1 MLLERRALN
10 TELPAMASMDTVELC
25 ELLAS
30 LGFPVDGVEE
40 KDGQVI
46 LEVDVTA
53 NRGDALSQR
62 GLARDLAAKLDA
74 KLSPIPHAAL
84 PEGAALFPVR
94 LEAEACP
101 LYATAIL
108 ELGTNTGT
116 PAEVVSFLASMGS
129 NAKQLPAVDASN
141 ELLHRYGHPTH
152 AFDADRLGGALIVR
166 WARVGERLVTLDG
179 IERKLTPEDLLI
191 ADESGPI
198 ALAGVMG
205 GDSTKVTAETKRVLL
220 ESAYFDPR
228 VVRRMAHRLGLHSDA
243 SYRFGR
249 GADPAMAKV
258 ARDLL
263 AARLQAWA
271 GAKLIGAWTAGTVP
285 AFRKAIPLGSTA
297 LTRIAGER
305 IDLREAAALLQR
317 LGGSAEIRGETLEAV
332 PPSWRHDLGIEED
345 LAEEV
350 LRLRGF
356 DRIGSALPPLEGS
369 PHPLAS
375 SYLQARDIARRLAH
389 AGFFQSVTLGFI
401 SPEADAAFAGAENP
415 AEGRTL
421 GNPLGQDYSVMRAS
435 LLPSLK
441 ATAELNL
448 RQGAKEVKLFEI
460 GPVYRSTPDAPIERP
475 TLALVWAG
483 ALGGDDFLT
492 KSRPVQAAD
501 LLGVARDLGARGTL
515 EPIALA
521 EGMLALELPLSA
533 LPEHAERIIPVFKL
547 FSRFPV
553 VERDLSL
560 LVDLAQPYRNLE
572 EAMASAA
579 SLAAGPT
586 FQGLGCVD
594 VFRHKSLPAGRQAW
608 LMRLRFQAMDHT
620 LTSEEVEGW
629 VEAALAAAKA
639 LGAELRG

>member
-10 TELPAMASMDTVELC
+10 AELPALAGLGTVELC
-25 ELLAS
+25 EMLAS

-40 KDGQVI
+40 KDGQTI

-62 GLARDLAAKLDA
+62 GLARDLAAKQGA
-74 KLSPIPHAAL
+74 TLSAIPCVPL
-84 PEGAALFPVR
+84 TEGSPLFPLR

-108 ELGTNTGT
+108 ELGANSGT
-116 PAEVVSFLASMGS
+116 PPEVVSFLASMGS
-129 NAKQLPAVDASN
+129 NAKQMPAVDASN

-152 AFDADRLGGALIVR
+152 AFDADTLKGALIVR
-166 WARVGERLVTLDG
+166 WAKAGERLVTLDG
-179 IERKLTPEDLLI
+179 VERKLTPEDLLI

-205 GDSTKVTAETKRVLL
+205 GHSTKVTAGTTRVLL

-228 VVRRMAHRLGLHSDA
+228 VVRRMAHRHGLHSDA

-249 GADPAMAKV
+249 GVDPAMARV
-258 ARDLL
+258 ARDLFV
-263 AARLQAWA
+263 ARLQGWA
-271 GAKLIGAWTAGTVP
+271 GASLKGAWTAGEVP
-285 AFRKAIPLGSTA
+285 SSRNSIHLGSSTLA
-297 LTRIAGER
+297 RIAGEA
-305 IDLREAAALLQR
+305 IALPEAAALLGN
-317 LGGSAEIRGETLEAV
+317 LGCCVEVNAEGLEAT
-332 PPSWRHDLGIEED
+332 PPSWRHDLTIEED

-356 DRIGSALPPLEGS
+356 ERIGSALPPLEGS
-369 PHPLAS
+369 PHPLAHG
-375 SYLQARDIARRLAH
+375 YLQARDIARRLAH
-389 AGFFQSVTLGFI
+389 AGFYQTVTLGFI

-448 RQGAKEVKLFEI
+448 RQGSKEVKLFEI
-460 GPVYRSTPDAPIERP
+460 GPSYRSTPEGPIEVP

-483 ALGGDDFLT
+483 SMGGDDYLS
-492 KSRPVQAAD
+492 KSRPVQMAD
-501 LLGVARDLGARGTL
+501 LLGVARDLGAQGAL
-515 EPIALA
+515 EPRELA

-533 LPEHAERIIPVFKL
+533 LPEHAERIIPVFKP

-560 LVDLAQPYRNLE
+560 LVDLAQPYRKLE
-572 EAMASAA
+572 EAMA
-579 SLAAGPT
+579 LAATAAAGQT

-629 VEAALAAAKA
+629 VQSALAAAKA